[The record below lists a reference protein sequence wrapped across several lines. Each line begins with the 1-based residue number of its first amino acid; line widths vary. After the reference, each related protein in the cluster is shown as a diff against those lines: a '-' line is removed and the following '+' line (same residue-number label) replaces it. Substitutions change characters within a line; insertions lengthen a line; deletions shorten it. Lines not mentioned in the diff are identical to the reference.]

1 MISSPFAVVAFRDPT
16 QNGSFHIKNKMR
28 ERKKNLNIKR
38 EHCIFFFKSQTFV
51 EFEFEL
57 SECLTSPWRDLLL
70 MLKREFYW
78 QFHWLIPAPAI
89 NSQILSI
96 LITAFNL
103 RLQGLFLPVQS
114 EKLDFTEVT
123 WPLTPH
129 SYCSFRSCHLAENR
143 FFLVIL
149 GLKSTPSFW
158 EENKEKAAFFFFSLT
173 CRDEGPGRGS

>member
-143 FFLVIL
+143 FFFSHIRTEIYAVIL
-149 GLKSTPSFW
+149 RGEQGKSG
-158 EENKEKAAFFFFSLT
+158 FFFF
-173 CRDEGPGRGS
+173 